1 MVIRKERPQ
10 KRILNIGEIEYVI
23 YCRKSSEE
31 SWTWQQQSILD
42 QLNACIEFANGK
54 WLRLTERN
62 DIFKTYFDDNSF
74 STRRSKQTNKYELDI
89 LSKAENVFYIVEEK
103 SAKEPNNREKRNKL
117 IKLVKD
123 GKIKWI
129 ISFSPDR
136 QARNLPEAW
145 EIVQLL
151 DEGYLD
157 VKYTNFT
164 FENNPSWRMVLGITF
179 VISYNYSDNL
189 WANIGRWNHWAMK
202 RWTALWKF
210 KHGYRINA
218 EKYHE
223 PDPDSFHLR
232 EKAFK
237 MKLEGKIEHEIWK
250 YLVSSWYK
258 RKYANKT
265 TEFNEKNM
273 YSIRLDEFYYG
284 IFICGD
290 TSTDLR
296 DSNPYYKPMIEH
308 SEHKQ
313 LLTRYQSKNPI
324 TLRKVKPTDEYYY
337 VKPFDNWFIITEDG
351 RKLTFNLP
359 SKHRYLKKL
368 AELQET
374 NKDATL
380 KDVVSLSQMNYSSH
394 KKDENWSIIMINADK
409 VDDVVYDFLK
419 ENMKF
424 TEDLY
429 EEYSTYKKK
438 WYEAKIKENSEER
451 QKLQLIRNNIAG
463 ELDAFILDNLSP
475 WKEKRVQEVYDKHVA
490 KLQSMIDAVDEQIQS
505 LSQKERSSRLEAE
518 AFFKILKNAS
528 ELYKKWSYVRKRKIC
543 NLLMSNIVIDN
554 QKGLTVKVK
563 PWLESLFSI
572 KSPFGG
578 DDGVRTH
585 V

>member
-1 MVIRKERPQ
+1 MK
-10 KRILNIGEIEYVI
+10 G
-23 YCRKSSEE
+23 
-31 SWTWQQQSILD
+31 
-42 QLNACIEFANGK
+42 
-54 WLRLTERN
+54 
-62 DIFKTYFDDNSF
+62 
-74 STRRSKQTNKYELDI
+74 
-89 LSKAENVFYIVEEK
+89 
-103 SAKEPNNREKRNKL
+103 
-117 IKLVKD
+117 

-151 DEGYLD
+151 DEWCLD

-202 RWTALWKF
+202 RGTALGKF
-210 KHGYRINA
+210 KHGYRINT

-223 PDPDSFHLR
+223 PDPDSFHLWER
-232 EKAFK
+232 AFK
-237 MKLEGKIEHEIWK
+237 MKLEGKTDHEIWK

-296 DSNPYYKPMIEH
+296 DSNPYYKQMIEH

-313 LLTRYQSKNPI
+313 LLIRYQSKNPV
-324 TLRKVKPTDEYYY
+324 TLRKIKPTDEYYY

-368 AELQET
+368 AELQKT

-380 KDVVSLSQMNYSSH
+380 KDIVSLSQMNYSSH
-394 KKDENWSIIMINADK
+394 KKDENWAIIMINADK
-409 VDDVVYDFLK
+409 VDNVVYDFLK

-438 WYEAKIKENSEER
+438 WYEAKIKENNEER
-451 QKLQLIRNNIAG
+451 QKLQLKRNNIAG
-463 ELDAFILDNLSP
+463 ELDAFILREMSP
-475 WKEKRVQEVYDKHVA
+475 SKPDREQEVYNKYIA
-490 KLQSMIDAVDEQIQS
+490 KLQSMIDVVDEQIQS
-505 LSQKERSSRLEAE
+505 LSQTERSSRLEAE
-518 AFFKILKNAS
+518 AFFKILKNAP
-528 ELYKKWSYVRKRKIC
+528 ELYNKWSYVRKRKIC

-554 QKGLTVKVK
+554 QKGLTVAVK

-578 DDGVRTH
+578 DH
-585 V
+585 